1 MVDIILNS
9 RLIIRTCL
17 LALILTSAGCLNPYA
32 SGGEEYAIERKVVE
46 DPPDEA
52 GILDYNN
59 RSIRSEDIVVEVVDD
74 AIAVYENRSGTPE
87 PNRIYHAEEELNKSQ
102 YRGLSETTAALD
114 DYPADNRSAIY
125 VQRDD
130 HVVYTRTRK
139 IVNV

>member
-1 MVDIILNS
+1 
-9 RLIIRTCL
+9 
-17 LALILTSAGCLNPYA
+17 LNPYA
-32 SGGEEYAIERKVVE
+32 SGGEEYAIEGKAVE

-59 RSIRSEDIVVEVVDD
+59 RNIRSEDIVVEVVDD

-102 YRGLSETTAALD
+102 YRSLSETTAALD
-114 DYPADNRSAIY
+114 DYPADNQSAIY
-125 VQRDD
+125 VQRDSR
-130 HVVYTRTRK
+130 VVYIRTRK